1 MLKQKREEDSLS
13 LDMKN
18 NIMINQKSKA
28 LIAKIVHKMK
38 MRVVD
43 WLSKA
48 VNDKSEYCTQKVL
61 SVVAD
66 QDQEKGKGKEN
77 EK

>member
-1 MLKQKREEDSLS
+1 MLKQKKEEDSIS
-13 LDMKN
+13 LDMKH
-18 NIMINQKSKA
+18 NIMINQKPKA
-28 LIAKIVHKMK
+28 LIPNIVHKLK
-38 MRVVD
+38 MRLVD
-43 WLSKA
+43 WLTKA